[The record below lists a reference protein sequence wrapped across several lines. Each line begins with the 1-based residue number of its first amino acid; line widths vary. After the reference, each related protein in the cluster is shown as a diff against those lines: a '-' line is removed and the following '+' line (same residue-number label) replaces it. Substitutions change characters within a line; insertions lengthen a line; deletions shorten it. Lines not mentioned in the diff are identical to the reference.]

1 MRNCCTPWREGQP
14 GYLLGRME
22 REHPEAL
29 HLGYTELEVGAG
41 LWESRCV
48 ATVFT
53 HQAHDWSAG
62 G

>member
-1 MRNCCTPWREGQP
+1 MK
-14 GYLLGRME
+14 
-22 REHPEAL
+22 REHPEAP
-29 HLGYTELEVGAG
+29 HLGLEVGAG
-41 LWESRCV
+41 LWEIRCV